1 VNRAHLTRREAVVVI
16 EVDRDMCEA
25 NGLCVAAAPEVFE
38 LDNDEELVITQPPAD
53 DGLARRVAVAVAG
66 CPRNALRVTG

>member
-1 VNRAHLTRREAVVVI
+1 VAV
-16 EVDRDMCEA
+16 EVDRDLCEA

-38 LDNDEELVITQPPAD
+38 LDSEDELVIHEPPPG
-53 DGLARRVAVAVAG
+53 DGLAGRIAVAVAS

>member
-1 VNRAHLTRREAVVVI
+1 VAI
-16 EVDRDMCEA
+16 EVDRNLCEA

-38 LDNDEELVITQPPAD
+38 LDNDEELVIREAASDPGQAE
-53 DGLARRVAVAVAG
+53 RIRVAVAG

>member
-1 VNRAHLTRREAVVVI
+1 VNRAHPTRREAVVVI
-16 EVDRDMCEA
+16 EVDRTMCEA

-38 LDNDEELVITQPPAD
+38 LDNDEQLVITEPPA
-53 DGLARRVAVAVAG
+53 GEGVAERVAVAVAS